1 MCENYIKDVD
11 VSSITN
17 IYDEYEY
24 IDRLLREA
32 DKLIME
38 YEHESPNNYLQNKNS
53 CEYDSSESE
62 TEKEFMELK
71 KLGKCVGDF
80 GGKFQDVLSK

>member
-1 MCENYIKDVD
+1 MCEGYIKEVD
-11 VSSITN
+11 ISSAIET
-17 IYDEYEY
+17 YGY
-24 IDRLLREA
+24 IDELLREA

-38 YEHESPNNYLQNKNS
+38 YEHGSPNNCLQNKNS

-80 GGKFQDVLSK
+80 GGKFQDTLSK

>member
-1 MCENYIKDVD
+1 MCENYIKDASVSPIVD
-11 VSSITN
+11 ICG
-17 IYDEYEY
+17 YGY
-24 IDRLLREA
+24 IDELLREA

-38 YEHESPNNYLQNKNS
+38 YKYKSPNNCLQNKNS
-53 CEYDSSESE
+53 CECNSSESE